1 MLSINH
7 LVRGGGEYS
16 VSTSVGGYKYRR
28 TTSAPLFL
36 KTMSDKLVL
45 MITALGN
52 ESPHPYYLTSLPPP
66 SSLLIPPTH
75 FIFAHRG
82 REKCSRNLD
91 IHRITDSLCAILN
104 NMSQSG
110 NSNVLHFAQMP
121 WNPILLLMILIYFY
135 HFPQISQ

>member
-52 ESPHPYYLTSLPPP
+52 ESPHPYYLT
-66 SSLLIPPTH
+66 SLLIPPTH

-121 WNPILLLMILIYFY
+121 WNPILLLMILIFA